1 VCIDTT
7 ATCGYLA
14 IHEPGQIEQLCA
26 SVYFSPEAMLQSL
39 LGVFQGFVLFEVVQV
54 RENTHN
60 FREAV
65 HLQNIQE
72 LERLHLK
79 PKTRVNHQ
87 KNEVRNFRQI
97 LDIKVSTQDSVRTR
111 RTVMEFRSLL
121 HS

>member
-1 VCIDTT
+1 
-7 ATCGYLA
+7 
-14 IHEPGQIEQLCA
+14 
-26 SVYFSPEAMLQSL
+26 MLQSL

-97 LDIKVSTQDSVRTR
+97 LDIKVSTQDSARTR